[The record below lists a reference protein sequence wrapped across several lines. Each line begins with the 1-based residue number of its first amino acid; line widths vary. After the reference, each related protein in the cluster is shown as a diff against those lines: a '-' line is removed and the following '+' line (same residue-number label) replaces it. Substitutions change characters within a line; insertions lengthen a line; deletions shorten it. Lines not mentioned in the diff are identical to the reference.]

1 MKYSS
6 IAAIVLASAAIWGC
20 AAGPSQQLVDAR
32 SAFEAA
38 STGSASELVPEKL
51 EEARAALKDAEQANE
66 DDPASAREVSL
77 AYIAHRKA
85 LRATALGEAARLEKR
100 AAEGQ
105 DREQAILEG
114 QRNVAEMSL
123 QDTERELGMVRTA
136 LAVQGEVVND
146 SARRLQ
152 AREEEL
158 SMRQRELAE
167 ERTARIEAE
176 KNAAAALE
184 RLNAIGKVKQED
196 RRLIITLSGAVLFES
211 GKAALLP
218 AARRSL
224 DDVAA
229 ALKAQDEKKRITIS
243 GYTDS
248 VGTDAANQKLS
259 QARAESVR
267 AHLVSQSVKAERIT
281 AVGRGE
287 ESPIA
292 NNKTPEGRANNR
304 RVEIVVAD

>member
-6 IAAIVLASAAIWGC
+6 TAAIVLASAAIWGC

-32 SAFEAA
+32 SAFQAA
-38 STGSASELVPEKL
+38 STGSASEFVPEKL
-51 EEARAALKDAEQANE
+51 EEARAALKDAEQAYE
-66 DDPASAREVSL
+66 DDPASASELSL

-85 LRATALGEAARLEKR
+85 LEATALGKAARLEQR
-100 AAEGQ
+100 AAEGK
-105 DREQAILEG
+105 DREQAILVG

-146 SARRLQ
+146 GARRLQ

-158 SMRQRELAE
+158 SLRQRELAE
-167 ERTARIEAE
+167 ERTARIDAE

-184 RLNAIGKVKQED
+184 RLNAIGKVKHENRQ
-196 RRLIITLSGAVLFES
+196 LVITLSGAVLFES

-229 ALKAQDEKKRITIS
+229 ALKT
-243 GYTDS
+243 
-248 VGTDAANQKLS
+248 
-259 QARAESVR
+259 
-267 AHLVSQSVKAERIT
+267 
-281 AVGRGE
+281 
-287 ESPIA
+287 
-292 NNKTPEGRANNR
+292 
-304 RVEIVVAD
+304 

>member
-6 IAAIVLASAAIWGC
+6 TAAIVLASAAIWGC

-32 SAFEAA
+32 SAFQAA
-38 STGSASELVPEKL
+38 STGSASEFVPEKL
-51 EEARAALKDAEQANE
+51 EEARAALKDAEQAYE
-66 DDPASAREVSL
+66 DDPASASELSL

-85 LRATALGEAARLEKR
+85 LEATALGKAARLEQR
-100 AAEGQ
+100 AAEGK
-105 DREQAILEG
+105 DREQAILVG

-146 SARRLQ
+146 GARRLQ

-158 SMRQRELAE
+158 SLRQRELAE
-167 ERTARIEAE
+167 ERTARIDAE

-184 RLNAIGKVKQED
+184 RLNAIGKVKHENRQ
-196 RRLIITLSGAVLFES
+196 LVITLSGAVLFES

-229 ALKAQDEKKRITIS
+229 ALKTQDAKKQITIS

-248 VGTDAANQKLS
+248 VGTDAANQRLS

-267 AHLVSQSVKAERIT
+267 AYLVSQSVKAQRVT

-287 ESPIA
+287 ESPVA
-292 NNKTPEGRANNR
+292 GNKTAEGRANNR
-304 RVEIVVAD
+304 RVEIVVEN